1 MPGAPFG
8 KERLIGTGLA
18 DDLPYL
24 RRKAPCFSYGE
35 RSRMGGFDAISTNAV
50 TVFDERFDFMA
61 FFDFLESPL
70 GRMALTSASGETEYW
85 F

>member
-1 MPGAPFG
+1 
-8 KERLIGTGLA
+8 
-18 DDLPYL
+18 
-24 RRKAPCFSYGE
+24 
-35 RSRMGGFDAISTNAV
+35 MGGFDAISTNAV